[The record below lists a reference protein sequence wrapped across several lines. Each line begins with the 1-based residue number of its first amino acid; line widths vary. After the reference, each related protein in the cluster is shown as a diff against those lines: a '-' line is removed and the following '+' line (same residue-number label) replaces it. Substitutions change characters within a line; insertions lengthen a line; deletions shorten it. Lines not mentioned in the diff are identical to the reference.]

1 MSRGFS
7 LVEVLVALVILSV
20 GLLGSAV
27 LLLDGLRDQALASRQ
42 EAALGLVADIAD
54 RIRSN
59 PLARGAYDT
68 DTAPLTA
75 GSCEDAASCDPAA
88 LAAHDLLAFRSAASA
103 LLLPHRPIA
112 SIHFEPAIGTA
123 ATDRYVISLSWHDAR
138 DPGAA
143 DEITLTLLAQPVA
156 GTA

>member
-7 LVEVLVALVILSV
+7 LLEVLVALAILSV
-20 GLLGSAV
+20 GLLGAAV
-27 LLLDGLRDQALASRQ
+27 LLLHGLRDQAFASRQ
-42 EAALGLVADIAD
+42 EAALSLVADIAD

-68 DTAPLTA
+68 DTASASA
-75 GSCEDAASCDPAA
+75 GSCADAASCDPAA
-88 LAAHDLLAFRSAASA
+88 LAAHDVLAFVSSASA
-103 LLLPHRPIA
+103 LLLPHRPLA

-138 DPGAA
+138 DPGAT
-143 DEITLTLLAQPVA
+143 DEITLALLAQPVA
-156 GTA
+156 GTT